1 MWNSLSNLSNAA
13 ASFATPLKASL
24 SDASSYVQESATKVL
39 DSADSYAANIMG
51 EDNDDDSGTG
61 SDEDLFKDDGPNNP
75 TAPNSTST
83 HHPQTPGMQPART
96 SFSPTADSDMPPR
109 SLHDHGITVSS
120 DSDTDDEGNS
130 KNNGNQNTTAVAPQ
144 QYQQQPRTPKPASP
158 ARGMSAQQELQALR
172 QEKSILQ
179 SLVEK
184 KALEVSTVRQMHRKS
199 QAKANAT
206 VEDLQSQLKASAA
219 AVAAAAAAAAT
230 TDATTAPNQDHQRS
244 IAALQDQVKELMEA
258 VEEHEEREEALTQ
271 MLDANATN
279 AVLVDDEEGAVQR
292 NDAQAK
298 LMEEWKGKETEHT
311 NQLQAMKDRLND
323 NEAQLK
329 HAIQARKQAETS
341 VESLAAAR
349 LREWKA
355 SQLTELPSKQE
366 LQDAKAATDAMKAL
380 ALKLEQSSVA
390 QERAIKEERQAWH
403 TKEQEYT
410 TKFDTQLKEHEQL
423 LHTTTTKHRQTMEDI
438 EKKHM
443 EDLAAV
449 GKGSDASE
457 TALNALREEL
467 KKVSEQHEATTQANQ
482 VEQKRILVQ
491 EETNNSF
498 LINLK
503 KEHASQL
510 HQANEKNTQLE
521 VQLKKEQV
529 DAAATMKQSHQEYVS
544 TLKSKMK
551 KMLVKLKKQ
560 EDAAKALQEQH
571 QKEINTAGETS
582 TAQMKAL
589 ELKMSTMEQEFAVAL
604 QEANKGDD
612 EAVAAGLKR
621 EEKLKKE
628 HKEQQEQQQ
637 EQQQKQQQEQQ
648 EKHAQEQTVL
658 EQQLATLTTTLK
670 QQQEQQVQEQRKQQE
685 QIDKYQQQCL
695 EMETYIGDVRHQY
708 KECHREVAR
717 LTKEQANMEHISK
730 TVVDKFT
737 QDKAAME
744 KQTKEVVA
752 EMKRNM
758 KEAEEQ
764 ATVAAVANVEK
775 EWMGKLAEVQND
787 MEALRASHQ
796 TAASDSAAL
805 VASATAATSAAV
817 ASAVAAAVDK
827 KQQEQQLAVDTA
839 TQEGYR
845 QGQDAAHQ
853 KAKEELTH
861 SMDKATVAFQIELEE
876 SIAKTKDNT
885 ASEYTVQ
892 LQQLGTQLLEKDR
905 CIADFES
912 KLTDMESSEG
922 TRTSKMEE
930 ELREQC
936 TRVETLNGELQL
948 LKENSIAQSHDLK
961 KVRDKLR
968 KTNAIA
974 LAHKR

>member
-1 MWNSLSNLSNAA
+1 
-13 ASFATPLKASL
+13 
-24 SDASSYVQESATKVL
+24 
-39 DSADSYAANIMG
+39 
-51 EDNDDDSGTG
+51 
-61 SDEDLFKDDGPNNP
+61 
-75 TAPNSTST
+75 
-83 HHPQTPGMQPART
+83 
-96 SFSPTADSDMPPR
+96 
-109 SLHDHGITVSS
+109 
-120 DSDTDDEGNS
+120 
-130 KNNGNQNTTAVAPQ
+130 
-144 QYQQQPRTPKPASP
+144 
-158 ARGMSAQQELQALR
+158 
-172 QEKSILQ
+172 
-179 SLVEK
+179 
-184 KALEVSTVRQMHRKS
+184 
-199 QAKANAT
+199 
-206 VEDLQSQLKASAA
+206 
-219 AVAAAAAAAAT
+219 
-230 TDATTAPNQDHQRS
+230 
-244 IAALQDQVKELMEA
+244 
-258 VEEHEEREEALTQ
+258 
-271 MLDANATN
+271 
-279 AVLVDDEEGAVQR
+279 
-292 NDAQAK
+292 
-298 LMEEWKGKETEHT
+298 
-311 NQLQAMKDRLND
+311 
-323 NEAQLK
+323 
-329 HAIQARKQAETS
+329 
-341 VESLAAAR
+341 
-349 LREWKA
+349 
-355 SQLTELPSKQE
+355 
-366 LQDAKAATDAMKAL
+366 
-380 ALKLEQSSVA
+380 
-390 QERAIKEERQAWH
+390 
-403 TKEQEYT
+403 
-410 TKFDTQLKEHEQL
+410 
-423 LHTTTTKHRQTMEDI
+423 
-438 EKKHM
+438 
-443 EDLAAV
+443 
-449 GKGSDASE
+449 
-457 TALNALREEL
+457 
-467 KKVSEQHEATTQANQ
+467 
-482 VEQKRILVQ
+482 
-491 EETNNSF
+491 
-498 LINLK
+498 
-503 KEHASQL
+503 
-510 HQANEKNTQLE
+510 
-521 VQLKKEQV
+521 
-529 DAAATMKQSHQEYVS
+529 MKQSHQEYVS

-589 ELKMSTMEQEFAVAL
+589 EVKMSTMEQEFAVAL

-628 HKEQQEQQQ
+628 HKKQQ
-637 EQQQKQQQEQQ
+637 EQQQKQQQERQ

-658 EQQLATLTTTLK
+658 EQQLATLTTTLE

-695 EMETYIGDVRHQY
+695 EMETMNNDVRHQY

-861 SMDKATVAFQIELEE
+861 SMDKATVAFKVELEE

-922 TRTSKMEE
+922 TRTSKVEE

>member
-130 KNNGNQNTTAVAPQ
+130 KNNGNQDTTAVAPQ

-206 VEDLQSQLKASAA
+206 VEDLQSQLKASAGA
-219 AVAAAAAAAAT
+219 AAAAAAAAAT

-292 NDAQAK
+292 NDAQEK
-298 LMEEWKGKETEHT
+298 LMEEWKGKETEHK

-355 SQLTELPSKQE
+355 SQLTDLPSKQE

-521 VQLKKEQV
+521 VQLKKEQE
-529 DAAATMKQSHQEYVS
+529 DAAATTKQSHQEYVS

-551 KMLVKLKKQ
+551 KLFVKLKKQ

-628 HKEQQEQQQ
+628 HKKQQ
-637 EQQQKQQQEQQ
+637 EQQQKQQQKQQ
-648 EKHAQEQTVL
+648 EK
-658 EQQLATLTTTLK
+658 QQQK
-670 QQQEQQVQEQRKQQE
+670 QQYGITESWWNHG
-685 QIDKYQQQCL
+685 I
-695 EMETYIGDVRHQY
+695 
-708 KECHREVAR
+708 
-717 LTKEQANMEHISK
+717 
-730 TVVDKFT
+730 
-737 QDKAAME
+737 
-744 KQTKEVVA
+744 
-752 EMKRNM
+752 
-758 KEAEEQ
+758 
-764 ATVAAVANVEK
+764 
-775 EWMGKLAEVQND
+775 
-787 MEALRASHQ
+787 
-796 TAASDSAAL
+796 
-805 VASATAATSAAV
+805 
-817 ASAVAAAVDK
+817 
-827 KQQEQQLAVDTA
+827 
-839 TQEGYR
+839 
-845 QGQDAAHQ
+845 
-853 KAKEELTH
+853 
-861 SMDKATVAFQIELEE
+861 IE
-876 SIAKTKDNT
+876 S
-885 ASEYTVQ
+885 
-892 LQQLGTQLLEKDR
+892 
-905 CIADFES
+905 
-912 KLTDMESSEG
+912 
-922 TRTSKMEE
+922 
-930 ELREQC
+930 
-936 TRVETLNGELQL
+936 
-948 LKENSIAQSHDLK
+948 
-961 KVRDKLR
+961 
-968 KTNAIA
+968 
-974 LAHKR
+974 

>member
-61 SDEDLFKDDGPNNP
+61 SEEDLFKDDGPNNP

-589 ELKMSTMEQEFAVAL
+589 EVKMSTMEQEFAVAL

-628 HKEQQEQQQ
+628 HKKQQ

-817 ASAVAAAVDK
+817 ASAVAAAVDQ
-827 KQQEQQLAVDTA
+827 KQQEQQLAVVTA

-912 KLTDMESSEG
+912 KLIDMESSEG